1 MRMKDIAKKGLKGRR
16 KDTLLLKLVI
26 TLAFVFIVTSTIFQA
41 STDRTKMEQRLNLYG
56 SWHAAYLKA
65 DKETLDKLKAE
76 PDVHMM
82 GESLII
88 GESEKAGLVGTFNQ
102 ELLNMGNFTLY
113 KGRIPQAANEIMLEL
128 NMMTNMNLDLEVG
141 QKIDLAIPIERSSQ
155 GYKEYILKL
164 NKEFEERMA
173 NVERSDFYRELD
185 SLWQEMDELMALQPS
200 NKEEAQENKSKIS
213 KIENRINQIYNEHY
227 DEMRTFRPQ
236 YYQHHET
243 PYEQVGDVAV
253 VASNN
258 YFFYYLSGDEVN
270 PDIIRKEGLLTDSKV
285 ILKKEFIVTGIIQ
298 TYTDKWD
305 LGGHKAVNALIT
317 EEGGKTFTDAFY
329 NNNIGDFSDYQM
341 DYNVFLYSDTLGENL
356 YSTLK
361 DNYGN
366 KEKEIFV
373 GEEESVQGFD
383 FWIQMYGR
391 SDEEIEKSLEE
402 VNKWSITR
410 HRDDIKEV
418 TLEESTESKVEV
430 NTSNFRRNQYSY
442 PLNAGT
448 TEHILTLTII
458 CVIFIATALAI
469 FQIFLTQMKRRGR
482 KIVLLKSIGTTNL
495 QIIEMLFYEGL
506 YLLRTGLLIG
516 VPTGFG
522 LAYLV
527 VRFMNA
533 YGGSNISF
541 HVVPSV
547 LVLGILAGCLALF
560 IGMAVPMIYAVRIPP
575 VGTMSKPPKHKKI
588 KHKDKEKKGIH
599 FQSFNYINW
608 KYFSVNKGKTFV
620 SFGISFITIT
630 ILLTSVLLSYLSFNN
645 YRNTVVAKKR
655 PDYAMETFLGYAQ
668 RQLKL
673 ADEEIRALDG
683 VKSTEIYK
691 VGLNTFL
698 WYEGIEDNK
707 MLNNFEKLLP
717 SSLLEEH
724 FTSYNQALEE
734 EPQWIKDAFFTKVY
748 GINPEGELLHK
759 YNSQLTKGSID
770 MESFK
775 KGEEVILLVPLYN
788 SKDTANLSP
797 INEARTVESTNKD
810 NRMSWLFSQTDSQD
824 IGYGSRFKGYYE
836 EIDDLKPGD
845 NITLSVDKEEIIGDS
860 YVSGFRTEE
869 FKVAGIIYYFQDEQ
883 IWPFS
888 NSNAPYVVVGSM
900 NFMET
905 MYPNSA
911 TGLRN
916 RSLST
921 MKSMVGVLYP
931 TKFGRTLWY
940 ISSDSA
946 TRDVVLESKLLSY
959 ANNNGYTLYNYK
971 ESNTALYQEGFN
983 NSMII
988 GLLGFTSASIA
999 LIILYNIL
1007 VSKLEQDKNRIG
1019 ILQAIG
1025 VSREKFSIHYL
1036 LSGVLHGSLSIV
1048 VANMLLT
1055 VVMLITSSSKLRGLD
1070 IKFTDYIRDIFNYGL
1085 FQYPW
1090 KVHFAL
1096 CLIFFLL
1103 TVLIHYLSASRIT
1116 KQYPVENIRSLG
1128 R

>member
-1 MRMKDIAKKGLKGRR
+1 MRDIARKGLKGRK

-26 TLAFVFIVTSTIFQA
+26 TLAFIFIVTSTIFQ
-41 STDRTKMEQRLNLYG
+41 SSIDKTKLEQRLNLY
-56 SWHAAYLKA
+56 SKWHAAYLKA
-65 DKETLDKLKAE
+65 NKETLERLKSE
-76 PDVHMM
+76 TDVHKV

-88 GESEKAGLVGTFNQ
+88 GESEKSGVVGTFNQ
-102 ELLNMGNFTLY
+102 DLLDMGNFTLY
-113 KGRIPQAANEIMLEL
+113 KGRVPEAHNEIMLEL
-128 NMMTNMNLDLEVG
+128 NMMSNMNLDLEVG
-141 QKIDLAIPIERSSQ
+141 QKIDIAIPIQRASQ
-155 GYKEYILKL
+155 GYKDYILNL
-164 NKEFEERMA
+164 NKVFHERIGDFERP
-173 NVERSDFYRELD
+173 DFYRELD
-185 SLWQEMDELMALQPS
+185 VLWEEMDILMTTQP
-200 NKEEAQENKSKIS
+200 NDKEEAQANNAKIS

-227 DEMRTFRPQ
+227 AEMQVYRPQ

-258 YFFYYLSGDEVN
+258 YFFYYLPGDEVS
-270 PDIIRKEGLLTDSKV
+270 PDIIREKGLLTNSKV
-285 ILKKEFIVTGIIQ
+285 ILKKEFTVTGIIQ

-305 LGGHKAVNALIT
+305 LGGHKAVNAFIT

-341 DYNVFLYSDTLGENL
+341 DYNVFLYSDSLNEGL

-361 DNYGN
+361 DNYKN
-366 KEKEIFV
+366 KEAEIFT
-373 GEEESVQGFD
+373 GEEDLVQGFD
-383 FWIQMYGR
+383 FWISMYGR
-391 SDEEIEKSLEE
+391 SDEEIEKEIKD
-402 VNKWSITR
+402 VNQWSITR
-410 HRDDIKEV
+410 HQDDIKEV

-430 NTSNFRRNQYSY
+430 STDNFRRNKFSY
-442 PLNAGT
+442 PINAGT
-448 TEHILTLTII
+448 TEYILTLTII
-458 CVIFIATALAI
+458 GVIFIATALAI

-495 QIIEMLFYEGL
+495 QMVEMLFYEGM

-516 VPTGFG
+516 LPTGFG

-527 VRFMNA
+527 VKFMNA

-541 HVVPSV
+541 HVIPSI
-547 LVLGILAGCLALF
+547 LVLGIIAGCLALF
-560 IGMAVPMIYAVRIPP
+560 VGMAVPMIYAVRIPP
-575 VGTMSKPPKHKKI
+575 VGTMSKPPKHKKL
-588 KHKDKEKKGIH
+588 KHKDDIRKIH

-608 KYFSVNKGKTFV
+608 KYFMVNKGKTFI
-620 SFGISFITIT
+620 SFGISLMTIT
-630 ILLTSVLLSYLSFNN
+630 ILLTSVLLCYLSFNN
-645 YRNTVVAKKR
+645 YRTTVLAKKR
-655 PDYAMETFLGYAQ
+655 PDYAMETFIGDAQ
-668 RQLKL
+668 RQLRL

-691 VGLNTFL
+691 VGINTFL
-698 WYEGIEDNK
+698 WYEGIEANK

-717 SSLLEEH
+717 GKLLEEH
-724 FTSYNQALEE
+724 FSRYNAALKD
-734 EPQWIKDAFFTKVY
+734 EPEWIKNALFTKIY
-748 GINPEGELLHK
+748 GIAPEGELFHK
-759 YNSQLTKGSID
+759 YNSQLTDGSID
-770 MESFK
+770 IESFK
-775 KGEEVILLVPLYN
+775 KGEEVILLIPLYH
-788 SKDTANLSP
+788 SREDDLSP
-797 INEARTVESTNKD
+797 IDEVRTTDATNKD

-824 IGYGSRFKGYYE
+824 INYNSRFKGYYDK
-836 EIDDLKPGD
+836 IDYLKPGD
-845 NITLSVDKEEIIGDS
+845 NITLSVDKEEIVGDS

-869 FKVAGIIYYFQDEQ
+869 FIVAGIIYYFQEEQ

-916 RSLST
+916 QSLST
-921 MKSMVGVLYP
+921 MKSMVDVLYP

-940 ISSDSA
+940 INSDSS

-971 ESNTALYQEGFN
+971 ESNTDLYQEGFN

-1025 VSREKFSIHYL
+1025 VTRSKFSNHYL
-1036 LSGVLHGSLSIV
+1036 LSGIIHGTLSIV
-1048 VANMLLT
+1048 MANLLLM
-1055 VVMLITSSSKLRGLD
+1055 VVMLITTGNKLSGLD
-1070 IKFTDYIRDIFNYGL
+1070 ITFFDFIRDILNYGL
-1085 FQYPW
+1085 FKYPW
-1090 KVHFAL
+1090 MIHLTL
-1096 CLIFFLL
+1096 CIIFFLL
-1103 TVLIHYLSASRIT
+1103 TILVHYLPARRIT
-1116 KQYPVENIRSLG
+1116 RQYPVENIRSLG